1 MQLEAGDCFVLRL
14 FFLPLVGHLRLAAE
28 HFSFHRS
35 TRIWSRDL
43 SLFSTNQTVAFLS
56 LAFSLPKYFFPLLL
70 LSSLSESGV
79 GEGLVVLGGRVFV
92 GFLEV
97 VEVPEDPG
105 SEVEELLKAS
115 VEVGPEVEEVGLVFG
130 RFVRIVDVFSV
141 TSSGLVVVLTVVSV
155 AVVLVVVEPVGHFL
169 PLEVNWPLEGRPEV
183 GREGR

>member
-1 MQLEAGDCFVLRL
+1 M
-14 FFLPLVGHLRLAAE
+14 
-28 HFSFHRS
+28 
-35 TRIWSRDL
+35 
-43 SLFSTNQTVAFLS
+43 
-56 LAFSLPKYFFPLLL
+56 
-70 LSSLSESGV
+70 
-79 GEGLVVLGGRVFV
+79 LGGRVFV